1 MENAKKTKKKQVTE
15 KELLERIAACQQTI
29 DRQTK
34 RIASYRKKIDSMR
47 QKALLEAIENSG
59 KTLDDVYAFLKQ

>member
-15 KELLERIAACQQTI
+15 KELLERIDACQKTI

-34 RIASYRKKIDSMR
+34 RIASYRKRIDSMR
-47 QKALLEAIENSG
+47 QKELLAAIEKSG
-59 KTLDDVYAFLKQ
+59 KSLADVYAFLSE